1 MKYNYALMNME
12 IIIIIMLGSKNGF
25 VFLTTFLATNNFR
38 YNIHDPE
45 PNWEGF
51 LLGIPWYRI

>member
-1 MKYNYALMNME
+1 ME
-12 IIIIIMLGSKNGF
+12 IIIIMLGSKNGRYKGFFF
-25 VFLTTFLATNNFR
+25 VFLSAFLATNNFR

-45 PNWEGF
+45 PNWKGF

>member
-1 MKYNYALMNME
+1 ME
-12 IIIIIMLGSKNGF
+12 IIIIIMLGSKNGRYKGF
-25 VFLTTFLATNNFR
+25 FFAFLTTFLATNNFR

>member
-1 MKYNYALMNME
+1 ME
-12 IIIIIMLGSKNGF
+12 IIIIIIMLGSKNGRYKGF
-25 VFLTTFLATNNFR
+25 FAFLTTFLATNNFR
-38 YNIHDPE
+38 YNIHHPE